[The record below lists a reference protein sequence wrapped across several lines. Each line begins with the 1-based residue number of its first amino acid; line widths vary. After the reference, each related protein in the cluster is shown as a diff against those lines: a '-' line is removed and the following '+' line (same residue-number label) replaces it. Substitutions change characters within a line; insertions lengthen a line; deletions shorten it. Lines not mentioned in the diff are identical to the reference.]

1 MHSTE
6 YVYSRVHLLF
16 PNGGSIWQKWAKTA
30 NSESYN
36 WWHAEGHWRRVVHLL
51 HFLILCDIFWMAK
64 FLNSPFTFLEYVCIC
79 LHWIILE
86 NILPDQNLLTYAT
99 YSITSSTCP
108 WRWSTSGGTLRWWI
122 TSSIVAITST
132 NFVWKSNHRKNIH

>member
-1 MHSTE
+1 MIDN
-6 YVYSRVHLLF
+6 YYSIFTPYIYLYLYFAILLAYQILQYLVKNINYF
-16 PNGGSIWQKWAKTA
+16 HNWDISIIIMW
-30 NSESYN
+30 YF
-36 WWHAEGHWRRVVHLL
+36 V
-51 HFLILCDIFWMAK
+51 ILCDIFWMAK

-99 YSITSSTCP
+99 YSITSSTCS
-108 WRWSTSGGTLRWWI
+108 WSWSTSGRALRWWI
-122 TSSIVAITST
+122 TSSIITITCT